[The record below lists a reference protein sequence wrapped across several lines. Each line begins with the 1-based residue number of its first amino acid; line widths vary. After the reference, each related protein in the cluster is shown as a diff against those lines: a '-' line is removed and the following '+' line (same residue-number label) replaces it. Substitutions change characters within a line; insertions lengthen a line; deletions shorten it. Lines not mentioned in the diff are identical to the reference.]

1 MLACPPTP
9 VVRRH
14 TQRLASHPYMRFH
27 TDFRA
32 SVPENDSSQGSSQV
46 PITNSTYPPFR
57 RASSIETPEDSID
70 ASDRARSARSD
81 LSFSLQRAPATDALA
96 KSHSFPPITSQ
107 PLECIDESEV
117 EENFLFPSCMRSPD
131 DAHASSPIF
140 SVSSSSRPL
149 ARLASPSTRPRR
161 GKNDR
166 MVRLDS
172 IEEYELEDDDA
183 DVDADGRPPISS
195 SPGRSSD
202 DPFFPFNDSLSS
214 PRTSD
219 HGHDSPKAHA
229 HDSGAAPADPEF
241 SSKLVAL
248 LAVAAQHRER
258 HEEIDNDLAATLG
271 DRSLSVTPDYRASP
285 TPQNGS
291 KGAFGPRVAR
301 RTVSWSTCSSDS
313 VGVQSCPCSD
323 CRSESATRTGSV
335 GSVSSYS
342 GYAADLD
349 DPAPASATV
358 PAFSLTQTSLTN
370 FRASNSATPTQHLT
384 GNNASNSISASPHSV
399 KRTYSSLRED
409 VALSNSYKK
418 SKPNS
423 RSSSGSRSHPDASST
438 SNPSLSR
445 VPASLRKSLS
455 LRSDASKRSPSS
467 LSDELVPTQ
476 LNTPCPLKTGRV
488 IRDYSPCAIPF
499 DVPIIAPPPQHMA
512 RLPLSA
518 AACAKIRLGNL
529 LDREARGRA
538 ADRLDGVSVAS
549 LLSTLQVDGENEKEE
564 RALERLRW
572 EHVLGVGPELR
583 REVVDWILDVLP
595 KKSCYLPRLSTA
607 SKRLSRSASGPTS
620 SPFSLSRDFGF
631 KGLPD
636 LIDQL
641 LYSPETRFH
650 AAYMFVR
657 YFYLLMGHD
666 ETRARVESMQAS
678 ALAAENEMPFDPT
691 IPAEGWS
698 LVVWDCCVACLA
710 ISVKMHRDVLEP
722 LQPVL
727 SWEFEALAP
736 HNMSF
741 DELETAQRDILETF
755 AFSLGGTPQPILD
768 ELWIALPSL
777 QHLLHFENGWGFTQK
792 ETWWRL
798 NDAVLEPDI
807 LQLPISVLTIAAL
820 TEALVSALVSKYEYD
835 ASHTQV
841 VRRRPNRYSMDSK
854 KREKYV
860 IEAEQE
866 MEGVVQDIQ
875 AVIGI
880 SDERLRTCRRW
891 LRAALKD

>member
-1 MLACPPTP
+1 MSACPPTP
-9 VVRRH
+9 VVCRR
-14 TQRLASHPYMRFH
+14 TQRLASHPYMRFD
-27 TDFRA
+27 TDFRD
-32 SVPENDSSQGSSQV
+32 SFPENDSNQGSSHT
-46 PITNSTYPPFR
+46 TNSAYSSFR
-57 RASSIETPEDSID
+57 RAISIEIPQDSLD
-70 ASDRARSARSD
+70 AFDSAPYARSNV
-81 LSFSLQRAPATDALA
+81 SFSPQRAPAQDALA
-96 KSHSFPPITSQ
+96 KSYSFPPITSQ

-117 EENFLFPSCMRSPD
+117 EENFDNTHS
-131 DAHASSPIF
+131 SSPAF
-140 SVSSSSRPL
+140 SSSRSL
-149 ARLASPSTRPRR
+149 ARLPSPSTRPRV
-161 GKNDR
+161 GANYR

-172 IEEYELEDDDA
+172 IEEYELEDDGA

-219 HGHDSPKAHA
+219 HGHDSPAR
-229 HDSGAAPADPEF
+229 DSSAAPADPQF
-241 SSKLVAL
+241 SAKLVAL

-258 HEEIDNDLAATLG
+258 HEEIDNDLAVTLAA
-271 DRSLSVTPDYRASP
+271 RSLSITPDYCASP
-285 TPQNGS
+285 TPQHES

-301 RTVSWSTCSSDS
+301 RTPSWSTCSSDS
-313 VGVQSCPCSD
+313 IGVQSCACTD
-323 CRSESATRTGSV
+323 CRSESATRTASV
-335 GSVSSYS
+335 ASNSSSS

-349 DPAPASATV
+349 DLAPAPATHPV
-358 PAFSLTQTSLTN
+358 LSLTHASLTN
-370 FRASNSATPTQHLT
+370 PRSSNSATPTQHRT
-384 GNNASNSISASPHSV
+384 NNIASASPHPV
-399 KRTYSSLRED
+399 KRTYSSLRDD
-409 VALSNSYKK
+409 VLSDSYKK
-418 SKPNS
+418 IRPDS
-423 RSSSGSRSHPDASST
+423 RSSSFGYRYHPDASST
-438 SNPSLSR
+438 PNPNLSR
-445 VPASLRKSLS
+445 APASLRKSLS
-455 LRSDASKRSPSS
+455 LRSKRSPSPP
-467 LSDELVPTQ
+467 SDELVPTQ
-476 LNTPCPLKTGRV
+476 LNTPCPSKTGRV
-488 IRDYSPCAIPF
+488 IRDSSAWTIPF
-499 DVPIIAPPPQHMA
+499 DVPIIAPPPHHVA

-538 ADRLDGVSVAS
+538 TDRLDGMTVAS
-549 LLSTLQVDGENEKEE
+549 LLSTLQVDGENEEE
-564 RALERLRW
+564 ECALERLRW

-583 REVVDWILDVLP
+583 REVVDWILEVLP
-595 KKSCYLPRLSTA
+595 KKSSYLPHLTSA

-620 SPFSLSRDFGF
+620 SPFSLSRGFGS

-657 YFYLLMGHD
+657 YFYLLMGRD
-666 ETRARVESMQAS
+666 ENRARIESMQAS

-691 IPAEGWS
+691 IPPDGWA

-710 ISVKMHRDVLEP
+710 ISVKLHRDVLQP
-722 LQPVL
+722 LEPVL

-736 HNMSF
+736 HHMSF

-807 LQLPISVLTIAAL
+807 LQFPVSLLTVAAL

-841 VRRRPNRYSMDSK
+841 VRRRRNRYSMDSK
-854 KREKYV
+854 KREKYA
-860 IEAEQE
+860 IEAEEE

-891 LRAALKD
+891 LRAAVKD